1 MNKLLSYYQK
11 ELAFLRKQGIEFAK
25 KYPKVARRLGYNQGG
40 LKIHMFRD

>member
-40 LKIHMFRD
+40 V